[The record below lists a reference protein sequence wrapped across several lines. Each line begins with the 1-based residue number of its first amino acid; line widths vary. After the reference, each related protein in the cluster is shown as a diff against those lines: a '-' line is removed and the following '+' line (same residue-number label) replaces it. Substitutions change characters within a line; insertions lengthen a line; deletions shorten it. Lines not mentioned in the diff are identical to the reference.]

1 MTRIKSFYQYLIL
14 QVSDLSCNLSSILP
28 FYSRSVDSQLFTL
41 ETNNESR
48 RLFRIKSRI
57 GYSRILRGCRRR
69 WHELYTYSTVYF
81 YLLLQTFE
89 CLGSVQEYDK
99 DSFWWRFT
107 VFTILQTR
115 KEKQKFLVHFQIIK
129 YFFKISVLMPI

>member
-1 MTRIKSFYQYLIL
+1 MFLKLKMTRIKSFYQYLIL

-57 GYSRILRGCRRR
+57 GYSRILRGCKRR

-81 YLLLQTFE
+81 HLLLQTFK
-89 CLGSVQEYDK
+89 CLGSPPDTM
-99 DSFWWRFT
+99 SN
-107 VFTILQTR
+107 
-115 KEKQKFLVHFQIIK
+115 IISCK
-129 YFFKISVLMPI
+129 YKISLSPWLAINESIAFKMQNYLQKSTMM

>member
-14 QVSDLSCNLSSILP
+14 QVSDLCCNLSSILP

-57 GYSRILRGCRRR
+57 GYSRILRCCKRI
-69 WHELYTYSTVYF
+69 WHGLYTYSTVYF
-81 YLLLQTFE
+81 HLLLQTFE

-115 KEKQKFLVHFQIIK
+115 KEKRKFLIHFQIIK
-129 YFFKISVLMPI
+129 YFF

>member
-57 GYSRILRGCRRR
+57 GYSRILRGCKRR

-81 YLLLQTFE
+81 HLLLQTFE
-89 CLGSVQEYDK
+89 CLRSPPDTM
-99 DSFWWRFT
+99 SN
-107 VFTILQTR
+107 
-115 KEKQKFLVHFQIIK
+115 IISCK
-129 YFFKISVLMPI
+129 YKISLSPLLAINFSMASKMQIYFQKLTMMSNIY

>member
-57 GYSRILRGCRRR
+57 GYSRILRCCKRI
-69 WHELYTYSTVYF
+69 WHGLYTYSTVYF
-81 YLLLQTFE
+81 HLLLQTFE
-89 CLGSVQEYDK
+89 CLGSPPVTM
-99 DSFWWRFT
+99 SN
-107 VFTILQTR
+107 
-115 KEKQKFLVHFQIIK
+115 IISCK
-129 YFFKISVLMPI
+129 YKISLSSLLAINCSMASKMQIYFQKMTMMSSIY